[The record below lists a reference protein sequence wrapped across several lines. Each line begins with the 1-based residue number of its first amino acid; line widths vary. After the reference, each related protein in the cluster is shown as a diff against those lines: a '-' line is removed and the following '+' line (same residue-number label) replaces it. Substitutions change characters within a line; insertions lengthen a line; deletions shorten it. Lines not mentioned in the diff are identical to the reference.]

1 MMQGNEMMMGHG
13 MMPMMI
19 GMGLIWLL
27 TLITLILAIAALV
40 KYLRSGPR

>member
-1 MMQGNEMMMGHG
+1 MTQGNEMMMGHG

-27 TLITLILAIAALV
+27 IIVTLVLAIAALV